1 MNIRTAA
8 LAASALT
15 VALVLAGCSTT
26 TTTTMPSDMPGMDH
40 GSSSDASQFNDPDI
54 AFVTQMIPHH
64 QQAVEMADIL
74 LGKTGVDP
82 RVVDLATQIKA
93 AQGPEIT
100 TMTSWLKSWGQ
111 PSPEPMDGMAMD
123 GMMSPDDMNALT
135 NASGADSSKLF
146 LQQMIQHHQGAIDM
160 ANEELSTGKNADAL
174 ALAKT
179 IADAQTAEIAKMN
192 EILATL

>member
-40 GSSSDASQFNDPDI
+40 GSSSDTSQFNDPDI

>member
-1 MNIRTAA
+1 MNLRTVA

-64 QQAVEMADIL
+64 QQAVEMADIV

-111 PSPEPMDGMAMD
+111 PSPEPMDGMAMN

-135 NASGADSSKLF
+135 TAAGADSSKLF

>member
-111 PSPEPMDGMAMD
+111 PSPEPMDGMAMN

>member
-111 PSPEPMDGMAMD
+111 PSPEPMGGMAMD

>member
-74 LGKTGVDP
+74 LGKTDVDP

>member
-1 MNIRTAA
+1 MTIRTAA

-15 VALVLAGCSTT
+15 VALVLTGCSTT

-82 RVVDLATQIKA
+82 RVVDLAMQIKA

-111 PSPEPMDGMAMD
+111 PSPEPMDGMEMG

-146 LQQMIQHHQGAIDM
+146 LEQMIQHHQGAIDM
-160 ANEELSTGKNADAL
+160 ANEELSKGKNADAL

>member
-15 VALVLAGCSTT
+15 VALVLTGCSTT

-111 PSPEPMDGMAMD
+111 PSPEPMDGMEMG

-146 LQQMIQHHQGAIDM
+146 LEQMIQHHQGAIDM
-160 ANEELSTGKNADAL
+160 ANEELSKGKNADAI

>member
-1 MNIRTAA
+1 MNTRTAA

-15 VALVLAGCSTT
+15 IALVLAGCSTT

-54 AFVTQMIPHH
+54 AFVTQMIAHH

-100 TMTSWLKSWGQ
+100 TMTSWLRSWGQ
-111 PSPEPMDGMAMD
+111 PSPEPMDGTAMG

-146 LQQMIQHHQGAIDM
+146 LEQMIQHHQGAIDM

>member
-15 VALVLAGCSTT
+15 VALVLTGCSTT

-82 RVVDLATQIKA
+82 RVVDLAMQIKA

-111 PSPEPMDGMAMD
+111 PSPEPMDGMEMG

-146 LQQMIQHHQGAIDM
+146 LEQMIQHHQGAIDM
-160 ANEELSTGKNADAL
+160 ANEELSKGKNADAL

>member
-40 GSSSDASQFNDPDI
+40 GSSSDTSQFNDPDI

-111 PSPEPMDGMAMD
+111 PSPEPMGGMAMD

>member
-160 ANEELSTGKNADAL
+160 ANEELSKGKNADAL